1 MRATA
6 AAESDESKATA
17 AGEIEWAR
25 ATAALEEEFADE
37 RRVVLDEF
45 LAEWVLEISN
55 LVEHV
60 FNPSWPEERMALN
73 EKYQART
80 VIGLVY
86 QAMWSLGFKI
96 DADIQP
102 GNQLLTVLKPAPAVF
117 AFPGH
122 PDAGNRSE
130 TQSRVGGR
138 GGA

>member
-6 AAESDESKATA
+6 AVEKD
-17 AGEIEWAR
+17 
-25 ATAALEEEFADE
+25 FAHE
-37 RRVVLDEF
+37 RQIVLDKF
-45 LAEWVLEISN
+45 LDEWVLEISN
-55 LVEHV
+55 PVEHV

-73 EKYQART
+73 QKYQDSI

-86 QAMWSLGFKI
+86 QALWALGFKI
-96 DADIQP
+96 DAYIQP
-102 GNQLLTVLKPAPAVF
+102 GNALLTVQKPAPAVF